1 MKTRKSISKH
11 ITDAEW
17 LLPGTIVT
25 RYLKCRRKDCETCSL
40 QGGHGPAYYLS
51 VLGENKRT
59 QMIYVPKEHLA
70 EVRKA
75 TKAYALL
82 RDGLRDLARAD
93 LDKWRTKRRKRQ

>member
-1 MKTRKSISKH
+1 MMN
-11 ITDAEW
+11 AEW

-25 RYLKCRRKDCETCSL
+25 RYLKWRRKDCEICRR
-40 QGGHGPAYYLS
+40 QGGHGPVYYLS

-75 TKAYALL
+75 TKAYAAL
-82 RDGLRDLARAD
+82 RNGLKDLAKAD
-93 LDKWRTKRRKRQ
+93 LCKWRGKRSKRK